1 MVDTSLT
8 YFTQVLSVIS
18 EFNIPEDDCLKAV
31 GINEMPNTDR
41 VNAHSLA
48 QIFTFAANRLQD
60 PLIGIRCALK
70 YPIMQYTRP
79 AEFLKLCANLKHA
92 ADIYNGYCPL
102 FHRVGAPSGVISE
115 NGIDRM
121 MWRPNFNENQ
131 TEDYRHIIE
140 FSLTN
145 LMTSVN
151 WLAWK
156 TPQAVNQVNFIHE
169 AIGPSNIYS
178 DLLECHVK
186 FGQENYSLILKDGV
200 KDAPFAT
207 SDPAQ
212 LAKVCVQFDMA
223 LNELFAAESLI
234 NRIELQIRRT
244 LDHSDPTKSAIAE
257 SLDLSER
264 SMARAL
270 RDQATS
276 FTKVKLRVFQNL
288 AVAKIAEGR
297 PLVEVAHHLR
307 YNDQPAFTRAF
318 KKWFGYP
325 PGQHNA
331 KFR

>member
-31 GINEMPNTDR
+31 GLNEMPKTDR

-234 NRIELQIRRT
+234 SRIEL
-244 LDHSDPTKSAIAE
+244 
-257 SLDLSER
+257 
-264 SMARAL
+264 
-270 RDQATS
+270 
-276 FTKVKLRVFQNL
+276 
-288 AVAKIAEGR
+288 
-297 PLVEVAHHLR
+297 
-307 YNDQPAFTRAF
+307 
-318 KKWFGYP
+318 
-325 PGQHNA
+325 
-331 KFR
+331 

>member
-121 MWRPNFNENQ
+121 MWTPNFNENQ

-156 TPQAVNQVNFIHE
+156 TPQAVSQVNFKHE
-169 AIGPSNIYS
+169 AIGPPNIYS
-178 DLLECHVK
+178 DLLECDVK

-244 LDHSDPTKSAIAE
+244 LDHSVPTKSAIAE

-270 RDQATS
+270 RDQGTS

-297 PLVEVAHHLR
+297 PLVEVAHYLG

-318 KKWFGYP
+318 KKWFGYS
-325 PGQHNA
+325 PGQHNT